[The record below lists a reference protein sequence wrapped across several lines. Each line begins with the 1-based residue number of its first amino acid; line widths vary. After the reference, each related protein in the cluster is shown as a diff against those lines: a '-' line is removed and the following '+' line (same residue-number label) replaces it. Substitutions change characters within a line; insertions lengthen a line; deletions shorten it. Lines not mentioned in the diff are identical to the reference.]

1 MSKQKLIN
9 TVRLEGYIYECKLEE
24 KVTGPQSKNPGTT
37 FISGNLDIATD
48 NELTNIVSVHYTY
61 VTEKT
66 AKGQTNRTFEVL
78 KGIIDGKYG
87 NVMAVGKDKAAKVRI
102 DTAIALND
110 FYNRENELVSAKRNE
125 GGFVQIVEKIA
136 EGENDRN
143 NFRADMVITNV
154 RRIEADEEH
163 NLPEKMILHG
173 CIFDF
178 KKALLPVDFTI
189 LKPEA
194 MDYFESLEPSQKNPV
209 FTKIGGKQISQTIV
223 RTYTEESAFG
233 EDSVR
238 TVTTNRKDWIIN
250 YAAKETYSFGT
261 DEDCDMTPAF
271 LAEAMQ
277 NREVYLATI
286 KQRQEE
292 YNASKGN
299 TTAAP
304 MAAKSDSP
312 FNF

>member
-1 MSKQKLIN
+1 MEVIIVGAGASGLTCAITLARKGNIVTVLEKLSDSAKKILSTGNGRCNYWNTDFDNKNFYSKNDQFINSIN
-9 TVRLEGYIYECKLEE
+9 TVE
-24 KVTGPQSKNPGTT
+24 
-37 FISGNLDIATD
+37 
-48 NELTNIVSVHYTY
+48 
-61 VTEKT
+61 
-66 AKGQTNRTFEVL
+66 NRKEV
-78 KGIIDGKYG
+78 
-87 NVMAVGKDKAAKVRI
+87 
-102 DTAIALND
+102 
-110 FYNRENELVSAKRNE
+110 
-125 GGFVQIVEKIA
+125 
-136 EGENDRN
+136 
-143 NFRADMVITNV
+143 
-154 RRIEADEEH
+154 
-163 NLPEKMILHG
+163 
-173 CIFDF
+173 
-178 KKALLPVDFTI
+178 
-189 LKPEA
+189 

-299 TTAAP
+299 VAAAP